1 MQFFVFFFLLF
12 SSCSNDPKEV
22 ETYVSIEDMPI
33 EVMKEAELIYT
44 EQGKIKVKIMAEK
57 IERFL
62 NQNPSV
68 YFSNGVL
75 VHFYNDSANITSTL
89 TAEQASI
96 DDKNQQM
103 MAKTNVELINQKEEK
118 LNTEQLIWDEKSN
131 LIFTKKSVSVS
142 TKDEVIFGD
151 GFESN
156 TDFSSYKITNV
167 RGSININDSNDSL
180 LR

>member
-1 MQFFVFFFLLF
+1 MQFFVLLCLL

-22 ETYVSIEDMPI
+22 ETFVSSEDMPI
-33 EVMKEAELIYT
+33 EVMKEVELIYT

-57 IERFL
+57 IERYL

-89 TAEQASI
+89 TAEEASI

-103 MAKTNVELINQKEEK
+103 MAKTNVELISQKSEK
-118 LNTEQLIWDEKSN
+118 LNTEQLVWDEK
-131 LIFTKKSVSVS
+131 
-142 TKDEVIFGD
+142 KD
-151 GFESN
+151 
-156 TDFSSYKITNV
+156 
-167 RGSININDSNDSL
+167 
-180 LR
+180 